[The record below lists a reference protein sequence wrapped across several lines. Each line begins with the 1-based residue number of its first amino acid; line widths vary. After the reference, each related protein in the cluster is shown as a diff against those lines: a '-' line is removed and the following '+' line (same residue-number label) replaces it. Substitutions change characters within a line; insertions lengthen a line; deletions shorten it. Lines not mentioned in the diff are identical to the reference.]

1 VRENIGAKGMDGDG
15 LIRGRL
21 RRCCGEGGIESDR
34 YVDSLGGGGSWGRFY
49 FREIC
54 GCRDGNIPNVPLD
67 LKLRRS
73 INSIPQLGQYLADE
87 TAYHDSKKSIFSQLQ
102 VFT

>member
-54 GCRDGNIPNVPLD
+54 GCRDGCGIFGRDPGSRQMEIFQMSPWILSCDVASTASPSLDNI
-67 LKLRRS
+67 
-73 INSIPQLGQYLADE
+73 
-87 TAYHDSKKSIFSQLQ
+87 
-102 VFT
+102 